1 MLNLNQLK
9 KLYVNSPMWMKK
21 LYASIPY
28 EIRNGSEYRKWKAF
42 LQDNTNKEEYTF
54 FKIKE
59 TVLYAYESTK
69 YYNTEWKKLGI
80 SPYDINSI
88 KDFKSLPFISK
99 DIVRNNF
106 SDFMVQKYPKN
117 KTFYVTTG
125 GSSGDPMKY
134 LQSNNIWIKELAF
147 GMNYFSKYGYKPS
160 MLKASF
166 RGGEF
171 NDLKKDQYWKY
182 NPIHNEVHFS
192 PFHINKNTIFSYVK
206 DLNKLRP
213 KFFHTYPSSLLLLI
227 EQMQEQNLKLDY
239 QVEAVFLI
247 SENFLDEDV
256 TLIKDFLKCKV
267 SSFYGHSERLIF
279 APSYDDALSS
289 YQPDFRYGYAELIN
303 KNDDIITENHEEGEI
318 VGTSFDNFAMP
329 LIRYKT
335 EDYTS
340 YIDKDNDVISLIDGR
355 WTKEYLLGT
364 DGFKLYLTA
373 LNMHSNIFKNV
384 IAFQYHQTEIAKVD
398 LWFVVNKKFTKTDS
412 IAILNALHQKAGH
425 AIKFNVKIVNQLKL
439 TKRGKLQNVIRT
451 INA

>member
-1 MLNLNQLK
+1 MMLNLNQLK

-28 EIRNGSEYRKWKAF
+28 DIRNGSEYRKWKVF
-42 LQDNTNKEEYTF
+42 LQENTNKEEYTL

-88 KDFKSLPFISK
+88 KDFESLPFISK
-99 DIVRNNF
+99 DIVRDNF
-106 SDFMVQKYPKN
+106 SDFMAQKYPKN

-134 LQSNNIWIKELAF
+134 LQSNNVWIKELAF
-147 GMNYFSKYGYKPS
+147 GMNYFSQYGYKPS

-171 NDLKKDQYWKY
+171 IDLKKGRYWKY

-192 PFHINKNTIFSYVK
+192 PFHINKNTVFQYAK
-206 DLNKLRP
+206 DLNKLKP

-227 EQMQEQNLKLDY
+227 EQMKAQNLKLEYD
-239 QVEAVFLI
+239 VEAVFLI
-247 SENFLDEDV
+247 SENFSNEDV
-256 TLIKDFLKCKV
+256 KIIQDFLQCKV

-279 APSYDDALSS
+279 APSYDVLSS
-289 YQPDFRYGYAELIN
+289 YRPDFRYGYLELIDN
-303 KNDDIITENHEEGEI
+303 NNDVVVNNHIKGEI

-335 EDYTS
+335 EDFTS
-340 YIDKDNDVISLIDGR
+340 YIDKDKDLISLIDGR
-355 WTKEYLLGT
+355 WTKEYLLGK

-373 LNMHSNIFKNV
+373 LNMHLDIFKNV
-384 IAFQYHQTEIAKVD
+384 LAFQYHQTEIAKVV
-398 LWFVVNKKFTKTDS
+398 LWLVVNKNFNKFEKD
-412 IAILNALHQKAGH
+412 AIVKALHNKAGH
-425 AIKFNVKIVNQLKL
+425 AIQFETKIVNQLEL
-439 TKRGKLQNVIRT
+439 TKRGKLKNVIRT
-451 INA
+451 IHA